1 MSSTFDWIWGS
12 PTITAGKAPLSAADI
27 FADYLLESGSHDMI
41 AKYPVPKVKRII
53 FNDPATI
60 VFWED
65 GTKTVVKCMQGYEF
79 SEYYGFVCALA
90 KKLYGSNSKVVSVIK
105 KHATTVEKKPQ
116 EVKADNEG

>member
-1 MSSTFDWIWGS
+1 MSSSTFDLLWGP
-12 PTITAGKAPLSAADI
+12 PTITRNGKSLLSLADFMCQNSLQTI
-27 FADYLLESGSHDMI
+27 T
-41 AKYPVPKVKRII
+41 AKCNAPKVKRII

-65 GTKTVVKCMQGYEF
+65 GTKTVVKCMEGYEF

-116 EVKADNEG
+116 EVKAGNEG

>member
-1 MSSTFDWIWGS
+1 MPSTFDLLWGS
-12 PTITAGKAPLSAADI
+12 PTITVNGKSPLS
-27 FADYLLESGSHDMI
+27 FADFMLESI
-41 AKYPVPKVKRII
+41 AKYNIPKVKRII

-65 GTKTVVKCMQGYEF
+65 GTKTVVKCMEGYEF

-105 KHATTVEKKPQ
+105 KHATTVEKKPH